1 MNKRGDW
8 SARRGQA
15 NADLDIT
22 QVLDRP
28 HPGEMVQEIP
38 DSRIE
43 DSRYQARSTVDED
56 QISELVQAME
66 EVGFQGVLIAR
77 PHDDAMKRDQEI
89 VELVYGHR
97 RRAAWRRV
105 CDKRNVACVLPVV
118 VRPLSNAQLLTIGAQ
133 ENLQRE
139 DLDPVEEAQIVAWHQ
154 SVYAD
159 KTQSD
164 IGQMLG
170 KSLSWVKS
178 RSRIAQLPDVL
189 KVYLRQRPR
198 AVDQLLDI
206 GKWYEDEPDAATQ
219 LAERVVR
226 EGLTADTVRE
236 VVRGYVRPGARETSE
251 KKFGTE
257 LFVKDGTI
265 IQPSEEEEVEHRPTQ
280 ARASDAPGGGA
291 PGSGTSDAVAVR
303 RESSSVHRDVVIILT
318 IFGRWHTGVGESSYA
333 YQEIYDAVA
342 RIKHELESFSAQ
354 SAEQGVPIVPEP

>member
-56 QISELVQAME
+56 QISELVQAMDE
-66 EVGFQGVLIAR
+66 AGFQGVLIAR
-77 PHDDAMKRDQEI
+77 PHGDAMKRDQGI

-178 RSRIAQLPDVL
+178 RSRIAQLPDAL

-206 GKWYEDEPDAATQ
+206 GKWYEDEPDAAIQ

-226 EGLTADTVRE
+226 EGLTADAVRE
-236 VVRGYVRPGARETSE
+236 VVRGYIRPAARETSE

-257 LFVKDGTI
+257 LSVKNRTI
-265 IQPSEEEEVEHRPTQ
+265 APPPEEGEPHPIQDQ
-280 ARASDAPGGGA
+280 ARDTSKRAAPE
-291 PGSGTSDAVAVR
+291 SGTSGAVAVR
-303 RESSSVHRDVVIILT
+303 REASSVHRDVVTILT
-318 IFGRWHTGVGESSYA
+318 IFERWHSIAGESSDA
-333 YQEIYDAVA
+333 YQEIHDAVTHIE
-342 RIKHELESFSAQ
+342 RELKSFSAQ
-354 SAEQGVPIVPEP
+354 GTEQGVPIVPEP